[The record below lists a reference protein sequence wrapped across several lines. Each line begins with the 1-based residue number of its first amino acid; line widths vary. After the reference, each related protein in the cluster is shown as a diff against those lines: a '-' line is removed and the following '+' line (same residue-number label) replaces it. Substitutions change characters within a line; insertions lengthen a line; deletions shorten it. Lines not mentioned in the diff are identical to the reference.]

1 MTIEKKT
8 STSCSIKG
16 AEKIRVKIH
25 CFSSREKGYELYFY
39 KETENGEF
47 ERVIIKWFFLLRDFK
62 EFLAKYETEEE
73 LLQSM
78 KQKKSY

>member
-8 STSCSIKG
+8 NTSCYIKG

-25 CFSSREKGYELYFY
+25 YFSSREKGYELYFY
-39 KETENGEF
+39 KEIENGKF
-47 ERVIIKWFFLLRDFK
+47 EKVTIKWFFLLRDLK

-73 LLQSM
+73 LL
-78 KQKKSY
+78 KNC

>member
-16 AEKIRVKIH
+16 ARKINVKIH
-25 CFSSREKGYELYFY
+25 YFSSREKGYELYFY
-39 KETENGEF
+39 KETENGKIEKVTI
-47 ERVIIKWFFLLRDFK
+47 EWFYRLRDLK

-73 LLQSM
+73 LLEIC
-78 KQKKSY
+78 

>member
-8 STSCSIKG
+8 STSCSIRG

-25 CFSSREKGYELYFY
+25 WFSSREKGYELYFY
-39 KETENGEF
+39 KETENGKIEK
-47 ERVIIKWFFLLRDFK
+47 VTIKWFYLLRDLK

-73 LLQSM
+73 LLENC
-78 KQKKSY
+78 

>member
-16 AEKIRVKIH
+16 VEKIRVKIYQ
-25 CFSSREKGYELYFY
+25 FSSREKGYELYFC
-39 KETENGEF
+39 KETENGKF
-47 ERVIIKWFFLLRDFK
+47 ERVTIKWFFLLRDLK

-73 LLQSM
+73 LL
-78 KQKKSY
+78 KNY

>member
-16 AEKIRVKIH
+16 AEKIRVKVYY
-25 CFSSREKGYELYFY
+25 FSSREKGYELYFC
-39 KETENGEF
+39 KEAENGKF
-47 ERVIIKWFFLLRDFK
+47 ERVTIKWFFLLRDLK

-73 LLQSM
+73 LL
-78 KQKKSY
+78 KNY